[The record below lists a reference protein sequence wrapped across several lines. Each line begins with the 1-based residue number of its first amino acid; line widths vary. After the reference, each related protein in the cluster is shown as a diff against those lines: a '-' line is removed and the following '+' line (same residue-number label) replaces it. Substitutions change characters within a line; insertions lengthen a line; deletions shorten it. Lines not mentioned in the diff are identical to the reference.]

1 MSADKPAIRKSPFI
15 RPGMPGYEL
24 RCLRESVGLTRI
36 EAAQLC
42 NLSVPT
48 LKAIES
54 FDDGNAYLW
63 AAMRARYELVE
74 SDATIDPT
82 TCRSEPK

>member
-1 MSADKPAIRKSPFI
+1 MSADSPPIRKSPFI

-24 RCLRESVGLTRI
+24 RCLREAMGLSRI

-42 NLSVPT
+42 NMSVPT

-63 AAMRARYELVE
+63 AAMRARYELLE
-74 SDATIDPT
+74 SYGTIPYT
-82 TCRSEPK
+82 PCRS